1 MYVLEKK
8 KKIASVLPRFTCSLS
23 FSLPFL
29 TPAEIQHKPV
39 DIDRPAENKEREG
52 GCVLWRKRKRKGKK
66 KIEGVLFCVI
76 MRMADWAWWL
86 LLIILGHG

>member
-1 MYVLEKK
+1 MYLKK

-29 TPAEIQHKPV
+29 TPAEIRHKPV
-39 DIDRPAENKEREG
+39 DIDRPAENKERGLCFVEKKKKK
-52 GCVLWRKRKRKGKK
+52 VKK